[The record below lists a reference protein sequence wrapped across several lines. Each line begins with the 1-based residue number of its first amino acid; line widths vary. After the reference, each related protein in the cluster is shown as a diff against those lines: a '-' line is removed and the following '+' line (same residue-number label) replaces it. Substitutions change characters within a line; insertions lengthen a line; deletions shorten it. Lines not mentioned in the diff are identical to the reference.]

1 MKATSAKQRQELAD
15 LGEKNKELDELNQK
29 LGHENNQ
36 QEAELASLVKKVEI
50 NSLLQDVDME
60 EVNLMSKQNADMES
74 SFMQVMI
81 KLKTVQRR
89 AEEKLIQA

>member
-1 MKATSAKQRQELAD
+1 M
-15 LGEKNKELDELNQK
+15 
-29 LGHENNQ
+29 
-36 QEAELASLVKKVEI
+36 KKVEI